1 MLQHLGH
8 VLADLAQHGAAA
20 ARARRRCRMHEAL
33 ARQMRRQ
40 RPPCRPPALESYNVD
55 FGSSSG
61 LGRSEISLRL
71 RLRRIGFEIGEL
83 KLKLLQ
89 DRAAFRGLPELR
101 MAQLG
106 DRELQLLDQQRV
118 GLCFV
123 LRRRSARLRCLR
135 TLLRSSQ
142 RFALRRDGSAR
153 SRKRGRERIGSA
165 WHAGDADTTPPA
177 ARAKSTT

>member
-89 DRAAFRGLPELR
+89 DRAAFS
-101 MAQLG
+101 AAA
-106 DRELQLLDQQRV
+106 
-118 GLCFV
+118 
-123 LRRRSARLRCLR
+123 ARLRCLR

>member
-1 MLQHLGH
+1 
-8 VLADLAQHGAAA
+8 
-20 ARARRRCRMHEAL
+20 MHEAL

-89 DRAAFRGLPELR
+89 DRAAFRGLPELHV
-101 MAQLG
+101 AQLR
-106 DRELQLLDQQRV
+106 DRELQLLNLQRV
-118 GLCFV
+118 GLRFV
-123 LRRRSARLRCLR
+123 LRRSSARFRR
-135 TLLRSSQ
+135 FRAALRSSELL
-142 RFALRRDGSAR
+142 ALRREGSAR
-153 SRKRGRERIGSA
+153 SGKRGGERIGSTV
-165 WHAGDADTTPPA
+165 HAGDAATTPPA
-177 ARAKSTT
+177 MPTQSTT